1 MSFLTR
7 LRAALAGT
15 GELVIGVAREQLPSP
30 LPGGVTVVVTTS
42 GSTTGVGRPVGLT
55 PAALA
60 ASARATHDRL
70 GGPGQWLLTLPPDHI
85 AGLQVCAR
93 SLLAGY
99 TPVERGEEPLA
110 AAVARM
116 DPTTRRY
123 TSLVPTQL
131 VRILAEGGPDLA
143 ALATLDGILVG
154 GAATDPTM
162 LATAREAGLRIL
174 TTYGST
180 ETAGGCVYDGRPLTG
195 VQVEI
200 DEGGRIWLGGQTLAW
215 GYLDDG
221 PSDFIDRDGERWFR
235 TSDLGELSDD
245 GALTVLGRV
254 DDVIITGGVNVHPA
268 PVEHAIRE
276 LPEVRDCVVIGLPS
290 PEWGAEVAAVVVPQE
305 SRTYAGADHGAARA
319 SLLASI
325 RDGVRERV
333 GLAAAPRA
341 LIITTRLPT
350 RGPGKIDRRAALDL
364 ALTVVAAGE
373 GTHHR

>member
-99 TPVERGEEPLA
+99 TPVERGEEPFA
-110 AAVARM
+110 TAVARM
-116 DPTTRRY
+116 DLTTRRY

-319 SLLASI
+319 SLLTSI